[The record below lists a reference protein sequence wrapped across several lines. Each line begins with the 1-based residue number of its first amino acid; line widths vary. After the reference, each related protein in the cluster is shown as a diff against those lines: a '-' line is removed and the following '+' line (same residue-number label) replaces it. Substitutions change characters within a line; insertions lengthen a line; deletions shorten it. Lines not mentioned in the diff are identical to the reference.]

1 MESHRS
7 TILEDL
13 DVSRTPTM
21 ENSTEYRGYHPTAGQ
36 TISSRSTSRNGSEF
50 PTEVPAG
57 APLDS
62 LIFLKY
68 EYRLKL
74 DVEFTVSNTR
84 STTTDRLAI
93 GHDRKAEMRRLLP
106 GGPSE
111 FTTASLLQT
120 PQLQQED
127 LESPTFGR

>member
-1 MESHRS
+1 M
-7 TILEDL
+7 
-13 DVSRTPTM
+13 
-21 ENSTEYRGYHPTAGQ
+21 
-36 TISSRSTSRNGSEF
+36 
-50 PTEVPAG
+50 PAG
-57 APLDS
+57 APLDT
-62 LIFLKY
+62 LIFLQY

-93 GHDRKAEMRRLLP
+93 GHGRKAEVRRLLP

-111 FTTASLLQT
+111 CTTASLLQT
-120 PQLQQED
+120 RQLQEEE